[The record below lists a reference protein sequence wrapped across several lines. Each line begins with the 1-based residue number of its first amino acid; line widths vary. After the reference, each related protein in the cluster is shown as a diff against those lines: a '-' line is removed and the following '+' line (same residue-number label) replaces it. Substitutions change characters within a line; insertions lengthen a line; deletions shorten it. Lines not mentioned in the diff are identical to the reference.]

1 MRKHKR
7 SVQQKDF
14 SILTLDDDLLMTET
28 LQSYLKA
35 AGYDADIEN
44 NPLNA
49 VKRIQEKK
57 YDILLL
63 DFLMDPICGDEVVR
77 RIREFDHEIFIILL
91 TGHKSM
97 APPVKTIRELDI
109 QGYYEKSER
118 FDQLE
123 LLIESCV
130 KSIAQM
136 RTIRHYRDGLRTI
149 LSQVQMLNRQE
160 SMDAI
165 LQTILLQL
173 GSLLSCHDIF
183 VYFNFGSVNT
193 DITAESSFGGRG
205 VYENEKALAEKYFH
219 DTAYIGSTIQKNEE
233 IILAPLCADDRRRYG
248 LLAIRKSEDLDSDD
262 EQLFEVYAKQAG
274 SLVSNIYLR
283 FILQEKNEKLL
294 MANEALRKNYLET
307 VDAVRK
313 MVDAKDYYTRGH
325 SDRVS
330 FYAVRIAREMGKSE
344 EDVEKMR
351 VAGLFHDIG
360 KVRIPDMILRKEGKL
375 TEEEYSEIKKHPVY
389 GRELLSSVSSFR
401 NILDIIEFH
410 HEWYNGKGY
419 PEGRSGEDIPEEAR
433 IISVADAF
441 DAMTSKRTY
450 RDSFSLDY
458 ARGEIQNGRGTQ
470 FDPQIADVFLKIL
483 EDPDRLEK
491 ELAGACSDTIE
502 FKK

>member
-35 AGYDADIEN
+35 AGYDVDIEN

-77 RIREFDHEIFIILL
+77 RVREFDHEIFIILL

-149 LSQVQMLNRQE
+149 LGQVQMLNRQE
-160 SMDAI
+160 SMGAI
-165 LQTILLQL
+165 LQTILLQI
-173 GSLLSCHDIF
+173 GSLLECEDMF
-183 VYFNFGSVNT
+183 VFLNFSAVDDDVST
-193 DITAESSFGGRG
+193 ESSFAGRG
-205 VYENEKALAEKYFH
+205 IYENGKMLAETYFH
-219 DTAYIGSTIQKNEE
+219 DFVYGDSAAQENDE
-233 IILAPLCADDRRRYG
+233 IILAPLYADDRKRYG
-248 LLAIRKSEDLDSDD
+248 LLAVQKTDQLDSDD

-274 SLVSNIYLR
+274 SLVGNVYLR
-283 FILQEKNEKLL
+283 LMLQEKNEKLIN
-294 MANEALRKNYLET
+294 ANQALRKNYLET
-307 VDAVRK
+307 VDAIRK

-330 FYAVRIAREMGKSE
+330 FYAVRIAQEMGKSE
-344 EDVEKMR
+344 EEIEKMR
-351 VAGLFHDIG
+351 IAGLFHDIG
-360 KVRIPDMILRKEGKL
+360 KIRIPDMILRKEGKL
-375 TEEEYSEIKKHPVY
+375 TDEEYSEIKKHPVY
-389 GRELLSSVSSFR
+389 GRELLSSVSFFQ
-401 NILDIIEFH
+401 NILDIIAFH

-419 PEGRSGEDIPEEAR
+419 PEGRAGDQIPEEAR

-450 RDSFSLDY
+450 RDSFTLDY
-458 ARGEIQNGRGTQ
+458 ARRELQNGRGTQ

-483 EDPDRLEK
+483 EVPDRLEE
-491 ELAGACSDTIE
+491 ELAGACRDTIV